1 MAVNTLIFQAL
12 ELFLPLFL
20 LSGNP
25 SYLHDCPCYPDGSFS
40 MFSHHGIDVTRDP
53 KQRYFI
59 HSRNGQK

>member
-12 ELFLPLFL
+12 ELFFPVVFL
-20 LSGNP
+20 NGNLI
-25 SYLHDCPCYPDGSFS
+25 YLHDCPRYPDGSFS
-40 MFSHHGIDVTRDP
+40 MISHHGIDVTRDP